1 MVLKPM
7 PQNIGSTTMPD
18 MSKATFH
25 VLYDGPALAN
35 HEMNVRD
42 LAPALLALGQ
52 LLEET
57 NAAVNDGKAK
67 VSVQVRASFK
77 TGCFGIELEVVQSL
91 IQQIHLAFST
101 ESVANAKSLLE
112 WIGLI
117 WDTAAKTAGTIGS
130 LIVFLKWLK
139 GRTIKKVVLLDN
151 GNVRVVLDDDAVE
164 AESTVIAL
172 FRQAKLRQAL
182 EDVLQPLERDGIEEF
197 AVTDQKQTER
207 FLTVSKQELR
217 YFTAPDEQPEMLAE
231 DEVVMNLQLVN
242 VAFREDNKWRF
253 SDGNSTFYAQ
263 VEDVDFL
270 NKVQSNEPFARGD
283 ILKARLRRIQS
294 LSGETM
300 KTEYIVLT
308 VLEHRRSG
316 VQLPMQFEHE

>member
-1 MVLKPM
+1 
-7 PQNIGSTTMPD
+7 

-52 LLEET
+52 VLEEA
-57 NAAVNDGKAK
+57 NAAINDGRAQ
-67 VSVQVRASFK
+67 VSVQVKASFK
-77 TGCFGIELEVVQSL
+77 TGCFGIELDVTQSL
-91 IQQIHLAFST
+91 IQQIHLAFSS
-101 ESVANAKSLLE
+101 ENVANAKNLLE

-117 WDTAAKTAGTIGS
+117 SGATAFTGATINN
-130 LIVFLKWLK
+130 LFRFLKWLK
-139 GRTIKKVVLLDN
+139 NRKINKVVLLDN
-151 GNVRVVLDDDAVE
+151 GNVRVVLDDEAVDVE
-164 AESTVIAL
+164 AKVIAL
-172 FRQAKLRQAL
+172 FRQARLRKAL
-182 EDVLQPLERDGIEEF
+182 EDVLKPVEREGIDEF
-197 AVTDQKQTER
+197 AVTNQQQSER
-207 FLTVSKQELR
+207 FFTISKHELR
-217 YFTAPDEQPEMLAE
+217 YFSAPDEQPEMLAE
-231 DEVVMNLQLVN
+231 DEVEMNLQLVN

-283 ILKARLRRIQS
+283 ILKARLRRVQS

-300 KTEYIVLT
+300 KTEYIVLK
-308 VLEHRRSG
+308 VQEHRRAG
-316 VQLPMQFEHE
+316 VQLPMTFEHE